1 MTVTMRNKLITIAI
15 VLSLFLA
22 TYAQVNN
29 VGSQKA
35 YAQGG
40 RGAIIKFD
48 LKQLQQLAKTV
59 ANVPQQVK
67 ALIMDVVRNQK
78 GGR

>member
-1 MTVTMRNKLITIAI
+1 MRNKLIATAI

-22 TYAQVNN
+22 TYAQENN
-29 VGSQKA
+29 LGSQKA

-40 RGAIIKFD
+40 HGALIKFD
-48 LKQLQQLAKTV
+48 LMQLQQLAKTV
-59 ANVPQQVK
+59 ANSAQQVK
-67 ALIMDVVRNQK
+67 VLIMHAVMNQK

>member
-1 MTVTMRNKLITIAI
+1 MTVTMQNKLIATAI

-67 ALIMDVVRNQK
+67 VVIMQEVRNQK

>member
-1 MTVTMRNKLITIAI
+1 MTVTVRNKLITIAI

-22 TYAQVNN
+22 TYAQENN

-40 RGAIIKFD
+40 RDVLKFS
-48 LKQLQQLAKTV
+48 LMQLQQLAKT
-59 ANVPQQVK
+59 AAQLPQQVK
-67 ALIMDVVRNQK
+67 VVIMQQVMNQK